1 MLAHAR
7 TSCVPHLSIESP
19 TLILQ
24 VVKEAEARKLLMEFE
39 DGEKKRYKMVTVLP
53 NGEELVWDVPGNS
66 TDVMQAYWSFSQA
79 TERMLQAA
87 AGREVLQRRQLLAI
101 APIDAGPH
109 GLQVVQIGTEKV
121 MARLEINPPGE
132 AEKKA
137 AFAALSAA
145 IEATAAQLPEQTYRQ
160 LYEKAKAAF
169 NVCV

>member
-1 MLAHAR
+1 MADAEVCVLPASERAAR
-7 TSCVPHLSIESP
+7 RDIFSRANLLSRRGDPSDA
-19 TLILQ
+19 Q
-24 VVKEAEARKLLMEFE
+24 
-39 DGEKKRYKMVTVLP
+39 DGEKKRYQMVTVLP

-87 AGREVLQRRQLLAI
+87 AGREVLQRRQLQAI

-121 MARLEINPPGE
+121 MARLEINPPGQ

-145 IEATAAQLPEQTYRQ
+145 IEATATQLPEEMYRQ